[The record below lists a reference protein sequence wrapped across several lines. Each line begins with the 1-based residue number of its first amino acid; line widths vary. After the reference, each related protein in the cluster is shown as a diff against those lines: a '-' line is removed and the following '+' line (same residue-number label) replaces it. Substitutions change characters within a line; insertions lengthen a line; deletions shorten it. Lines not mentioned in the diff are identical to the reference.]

1 MDIKPPFLGI
11 RDESI
16 YQHQPLQEEA
26 NHVRLMTL
34 LPEERQTPLKI
45 LIDIV
50 ELAEAEKPMY
60 EALSYTW
67 GSAENPMNTTVEYS
81 ENAT

>member
-11 RDESI
+11 RDESK
-16 YQHQPLQEEA
+16 YQYQPLQEEA
-26 NHVRLMTL
+26 NHIRIMTL
-34 LPEERQTPLKI
+34 LPEERETPFKI

-60 EALSYTW
+60 EALLLRLGIS
-67 GSAENPMNTTVEYS
+67 
-81 ENAT
+81 